1 MTSTPS
7 HAALRACVPL
17 VLACAAVAS
26 VSGGSGAR
34 AAAAS
39 MSSAPAAPTTT
50 AAPNAATPNGRV
62 LVLGFDGAD
71 ARTVSELM
79 ARGELPNCAR
89 LAAQGTFAP
98 LATTTPNESP
108 VAWSSLNSGQD
119 PARTGIPGFVRR
131 ENGAQGPTG
140 TTGFVA
146 REDRAVADMHVAW
159 IWRVLG
165 GWPPAL
171 VAVACAAA
179 VFVCFFAVFAF
190 ALRIRR
196 GAALGLA
203 LALGAAGS
211 WAGLRAARAVPRIVD
226 DVIANPCRTG
236 GFWEEAARAGV
247 PCVVLE
253 GAMAWDRAP
262 IENLQILSGLGVPDV
277 RGENCDWFVY
287 TSDSTRSI
295 NQAPAYT
302 KTSTGG
308 FVFLFHEVNGHFES
322 RVYGPTDLVAIG
334 ARLAE
339 RAAIR
344 ARIDAGSASDADHD
358 RLDEIVRDLGVLR
371 PAAGSEDGRLSVP
384 LVVERTSGGAK
395 VSIDGHAQEL
405 PVGGWSK
412 WYTLEFE
419 LSALVR
425 VRALTRARL
434 VSLEP
439 LELFVDTLQIDP
451 GHAPFWQ
458 PVSQPPEFAAEL
470 AHGLGDGFE
479 TVGWA
484 CLTMPFKDARIDVRT
499 FLEDIEFTQGWR
511 TKLLDLALARD
522 DWRVLV
528 NVESTPDRVQHMLY
542 QYYDPEHPKHDRATA
557 AQTVTYFGRETK
569 LSDVVPETYRQMDAT
584 IGRVLDQHVR
594 PGDTLIVCAD
604 HGFQSFRRQVHLNNW
619 LCQEGY
625 LVLRDDVTTASKNL
639 EFVDWTRTRAYAIGL
654 GGIYLNLKG
663 REAAGI
669 VEPAERDALLAEI
682 TQKLLALED
691 RGARAVHDVV
701 RTDAIH
707 SGPHLDLE
715 ADLMPGFAAGW
726 RVSWTTTGGGM
737 ALEPGPGVDDP
748 ARPKACFADNTSNW
762 SGDHVSVAS
771 ALVPGVFFCNRKVEI
786 PAGGLDLLH
795 IAPTVLALTGVPIPA
810 SYQKPPLRLVQ

>member
-1 MTSTPS
+1 MTSTPF
-7 HAALRACVPL
+7 HAARRARVLLRAVCA
-17 VLACAAVAS
+17 LAALAA
-26 VSGGSGAR
+26 SGAGAR
-34 AAAAS
+34 AATATPATATSAAAS
-39 MSSAPAAPTTT
+39 AANVPA
-50 AAPNAATPNGRV
+50 GRV

-89 LAAQGTFAP
+89 LAELGTYAP

-119 PARTGIPGFVRR
+119 PARTGIPGFMRR
-131 ENGAQGPTG
+131 ELGARGPTA
-140 TTGFVA
+140 TTGFVT
-146 REDRAVADMHVAW
+146 REDRAVADMPVAW
-159 IWRVLG
+159 TWRVLG

-171 VAVACAAA
+171 VMAVCAAL
-179 VFVCFFAVFAF
+179 VFACFFAVFAF
-190 ALRIRR
+190 VLRIRR
-196 GAALGLA
+196 RASLALA
-203 LALGAAGS
+203 LALGAAGA
-211 WAGLRAARAVPRIVD
+211 WAGQRAARAVPRIVD

-262 IENLQILSGLGVPDV
+262 VPNLQILSGLGVPDV

-287 TSDSTRSI
+287 TSDSKKAVTL
-295 NQAPAYT
+295 APAYT

-308 FVFLFHEVNGHFES
+308 FVFLLQEAGGRFES
-322 RVYGPTDLVAIG
+322 RVYGPTNLVAIG

-339 RAAIR
+339 RATLR
-344 ARIDAGSASDADHD
+344 ARIDAGTASDADHD
-358 RLDEIVRDLGVLR
+358 RLDEIVRELGVLR
-371 PAAGSEDGRLSVP
+371 PAPESEDGRLSVP
-384 LVVERTSGGAK
+384 LVVERKDGGAR
-395 VSIDGHAQEL
+395 VAIDGHAQEL
-405 PVGGWSK
+405 AVGGWSN
-412 WYTLEFE
+412 WYTLDFE

-451 GHAPFWQ
+451 AHAPFWQ
-458 PVSQPPEFAAEL
+458 PVSQPPAFAAEL
-470 AHGLGDGFE
+470 AHDLGAGFE

-484 CLTMPFKDARIDVRT
+484 CLTMPFKDARIDART
-499 FLEDIEFTQGWR
+499 FVEDIEFTQGWR

-542 QYYDPEHPKHDRATA
+542 QYYDPAHPKYDAAKA
-557 AQTVTYFGRETK
+557 AQTVPYFGRETK
-569 LSDVVPETYRQMDAT
+569 LADVIPETYRQMDAT

-594 PGDTLIVCAD
+594 PGDTLIVCSD

-625 LVLRDDVTTASKNL
+625 LALRADTTTASKDL
-639 EFVDWTRTRAYAIGL
+639 SFVDWTRTRAYALGL

-669 VEPAERDALLAEI
+669 VEPAERDALMAEI
-682 TQKLLALED
+682 TTKLLALED
-691 RGARAVHDVV
+691 QGVRVVHDVA
-701 RTDAIH
+701 RLDAIH

-715 ADLMPGFAAGW
+715 PDLMPGFAAGW

-748 ARPKACFADNTSNW
+748 ARPRPCFADNTSNW

-786 PAGGLDLLH
+786 PAGGVDLLH

-810 SYQKPPLRLVQ
+810 SYQKPALRLLP